1 MNMKHFFW
9 IVAQQKKKNHETGL
23 DKNDGMPRKI
33 RKQLLLL
40 LLFFFKSSFSF
51 DPFVIY
57 CFSLFNY

>member
-40 LLFFFKSSFSF
+40 LLFFF
-51 DPFVIY
+51 
-57 CFSLFNY
+57 